1 MKTEIK
7 QIIIGS
13 LVFMFTMFYLTW
25 HILDR
30 MEILEERDGYTIRLQ
45 KEMLK

>member
-1 MKTEIK
+1 MKSEIK

-13 LVFMFTMFYLTW
+13 IVFVITMFCLTW

-30 MEILEERDGYTIRLQ
+30 METLEERDRYIIRLE
-45 KEMLK
+45 KDIK